1 MLQME
6 CTNLTPSSVLET
18 SGHVDRFT
26 DFMVRD
32 EVSGECFRADKLLE
46 DAIDEFLADKANSNL
61 SREEKEAHRIVQ
73 RQADAFTAKEL
84 DAQLKT
90 YNVKSPSNKDN
101 SLTHPF
107 PFNLMFKTSIGPE
120 VNLYYCLRLV
130 IRQIFMIHV

>member
-61 SREEKEAHRIVQ
+61 SREEKEAHRKCLPVLPSILTKE
-73 RQADAFTAKEL
+73 QASKVML
-84 DAQLKT
+84 
-90 YNVKSPSNKDN
+90 
-101 SLTHPF
+101 SLLLPKVEI
-107 PFNLMFKTSIGPE
+107 L
-120 VNLYYCLRLV
+120 L
-130 IRQIFMIHV
+130 